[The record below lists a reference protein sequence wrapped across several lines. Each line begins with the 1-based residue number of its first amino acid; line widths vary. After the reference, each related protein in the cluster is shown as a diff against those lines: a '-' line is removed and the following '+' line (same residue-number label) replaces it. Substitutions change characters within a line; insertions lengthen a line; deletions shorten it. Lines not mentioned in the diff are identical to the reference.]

1 MDVSNPLSTF
11 RKQTSH
17 RKHYIMPSRFVRDEW
32 LSFRGMDDKEKL
44 AKQQKMVGAITHL
57 KLQAMESYSLLY
69 NKVNDM
75 VLWSIGQ
82 PNTVNMEWSGG
93 TTQSTAISSMMNGRT
108 DILSTSKIS
117 RGRSKWTL
125 LNH

>member
-57 KLQAMESYSLLY
+57 KLQTMESYSLLY
-69 NKVNDM
+69 NMFNNM

-82 PNTVNMEWSGG
+82 PKTVNMEWSGG
-93 TTQSTAISSMMNGRT
+93 I
-108 DILSTSKIS
+108 TS
-117 RGRSKWTL
+117 
-125 LNH
+125 

>member
-1 MDVSNPLSTF
+1 M
-11 RKQTSH
+11 SH
-17 RKHYIMPSRFVRDEW
+17 KD
-32 LSFRGMDDKEKL
+32 
-44 AKQQKMVGAITHL
+44 
-57 KLQAMESYSLLY
+57 ESYSLLY

-75 VLWSIGQ
+75 VFWSIGK